1 MSVLLCRAA
10 VAPAAADL
18 LRSLFDAVV
27 AAAQPDRLV
36 AQNLPDPP
44 KGRTIVIG
52 AGKAAG
58 AMARAFEARWQAPLS
73 GVVAV
78 PHAVARPGGVIRQHG
93 ASHPVPDAASFEAAR
108 LIRMA
113 IAEAGPD
120 DLVVALIS
128 GGGSSLMCEP
138 APGLTLADKQA
149 VNDALLA
156 SGASISEMNCVRK
169 HLSVCKGGRLVP
181 TGGVPLLAL
190 LMSDVPGD
198 DPSVIA
204 SGPTV
209 PDPTKLADARA
220 VLARARIPVP
230 ERVRLALLDPAN
242 ETPKPD
248 DPRFV
253 RVENRMVLTPDHA
266 LREAIPL
273 LTSAGYE
280 VLYLGDALEGDAETL
295 AQDHAQRALDLRRQ
309 GRRVAI
315 LSGGETNV
323 RASGVVGAKGG
334 RNSHYALALAL
345 ALGEAAGVTAISADT
360 DGVDGR
366 GGHAGAFVF
375 PETLA
380 RMRRAGLDP
389 AQLLVQTN
397 SHAAFAGIGDLLV
410 TGPTETNVN
419 DLRVLLI
426 DPI

>member
-1 MSVLLCRAA
+1 MSVLLRRAA
-10 VAPAAADL
+10 PVPAPAEL
-18 LRSLFDAVV
+18 LRNLFDAVV

-36 AQNLPDPP
+36 GQNLPDPP

-58 AMARAFEARWQAPLS
+58 AMARAFEARWKAPLS
-73 GVVAV
+73 GVVSV
-78 PHAVARPGGVIRQHG
+78 PHAVARPGGIIRQHG
-93 ASHPVPDAASFEAAR
+93 ASHPVPDAGSFEAAR
-108 LIRMA
+108 LMRAA
-113 IAEAGPD
+113 IAEARPD
-120 DLVVALIS
+120 DLVVALMS

-138 APGLTLADKQA
+138 APGLTLAHKQA
-149 VNDALLA
+149 VNDGLLA

-169 HLSVCKGGRLVP
+169 HLSGCKGGRLIP
-181 TGGVPLLAL
+181 PGGVPLLAL

-209 PDPTKLADARA
+209 PDPTTLADARA
-220 VLARARIPVP
+220 VLERAQIWVP
-230 ERVRLALLDPAN
+230 DDVRRALLDPAN

-248 DPRFV
+248 DPRFA
-253 RVENRMVLTPDHA
+253 RVENRIVLTPDRA

-273 LTSAGYE
+273 AVSAGYE
-280 VLYLGDALEGDAETL
+280 VLYLGDGIEGDAETV
-295 AQDHAQRALDLRRQ
+295 AREHARRALALRQQ

-323 RASGVVGAKGG
+323 RASGVAGAKGG

-345 ALGEAAGVTAISADT
+345 ALDGAPGITAIAADT

-366 GGHAGAFVF
+366 GGHAGALVF
-375 PETLA
+375 PDTLF
-380 RMRRAGLDP
+380 RMQRSGADP
-389 AQLLVQTN
+389 ARLLAETN
-397 SHAAFAGIGDLLV
+397 SHAAFDAIGDLLV